1 MSLISSVLALNRAFP
16 WSMNRLRG
24 IAVALVLGFSLILL
38 AGCQP
43 ASAINVKDL
52 IGIWT
57 HGGSYYQFN
66 EEGTYVTAAS
76 ADALTSQ
83 PIEYGD
89 FRLEG
94 TTLTFIT
101 DEESGF
107 CAGKTG
113 SYEVEI
119 AEEGRI
125 EITVVEDS
133 CSERA
138 RFQRNVFLN
147 RYSP

>member
-1 MSLISSVLALNRAFP
+1 MKNPMIVLA
-16 WSMNRLRG
+16 SML
-24 IAVALVLGFSLILL
+24 AILL
-38 AGCQP
+38 ASAC
-43 ASAINVKDL
+43 ASTFSEEDL

-57 HGGSYYQFN
+57 HGGSYNQFN
-66 EEGTYVTAAS
+66 EDGTYVVAAS
-76 ADALTSQ
+76 ADELTSQ

-94 TTLTFIT
+94 STLTFIT
-101 DEESGF
+101 NEESGL
-107 CAGKTG
+107 CAGETG
-113 SYEVEI
+113 NYEVEM

-133 CSERA
+133 CNERS
-138 RFQRNVFLN
+138 RFLRNVFLN